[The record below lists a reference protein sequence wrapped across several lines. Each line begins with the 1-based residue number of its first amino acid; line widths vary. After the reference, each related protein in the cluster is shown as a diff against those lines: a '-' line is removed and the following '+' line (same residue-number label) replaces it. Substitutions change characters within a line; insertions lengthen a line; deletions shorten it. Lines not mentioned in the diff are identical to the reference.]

1 MKCINP
7 KFQPK
12 AGFDVDCGKC
22 YACAQKRIS
31 DWTTRLHFESLH
43 SYYPPLFLTLT
54 YATKNLKTTARAG
67 RHATLCKRDL
77 QTFFKRLRKLERKQ
91 NNHRDIRY
99 LACGEYGAK
108 NKRPHYHVLV
118 YNVQRENI
126 IPAWSLGN
134 APIGQVYFGDS
145 TGKSAAYTVGYTLS
159 VEANRTH
166 VVRYHLQ
173 KEFKLFS
180 KGLGSQYVTSTA
192 AISHN
197 RRGAEGH
204 YVTIDG
210 QRKRMPRY
218 YTDRIYTPTNKV
230 KLKEDLKAKFDQEE
244 KIILSLK
251 QKKDANHES
260 ARKLKQKRKECGAT
274 AL

>member
-1 MKCINP
+1 MRCINP

-12 AGFDVDCGKC
+12 AGFEVPCGKC
-22 YACAQKRIS
+22 YSCAANRVQDWCTRI
-31 DWTTRLHFESLH
+31 HFESLH
-43 SYYPPLFLTLT
+43 SYYPPLFITLT
-54 YATKNLKTTARAG
+54 YATKNLKTTARNG
-67 RHATLCKRDL
+67 RYASLCKRDL
-77 QTFFKRLRKLERKQ
+77 QNFFKRLRKRERKQ
-91 NNHRDIRY
+91 GNTRNIRY
-99 LACGEYGAK
+99 LACGEYGTR

-118 YNVQRENI
+118 FNVQRENI
-126 IPAWSLGN
+126 IPAWSILDS
-134 APIGQVYFGDS
+134 PIGQVYFGDCS
-145 TGKSAAYTVGYTLS
+145 GKSAAYTVGYTLS

-166 VVRYHLQ
+166 VIRYHLQ

-180 KGLGSQYVTSTA
+180 KGIGDQYTTSTA

-204 YVTIDG
+204 FVTIDG

-218 YTDRIYTPTNKV
+218 YTDRIYTPSNKI
-230 KLKEDLKAKFDQEE
+230 KLKEDLSEKFSQKP

-251 QKKDANHES
+251 QLKDEHYES
-260 ARKLKQKRKECGAT
+260 SRKLTQKRKESSP